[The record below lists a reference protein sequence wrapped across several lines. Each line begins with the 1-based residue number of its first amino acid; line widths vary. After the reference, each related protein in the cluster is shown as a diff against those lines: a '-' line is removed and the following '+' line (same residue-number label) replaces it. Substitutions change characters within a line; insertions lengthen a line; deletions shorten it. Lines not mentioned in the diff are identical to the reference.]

1 MKNKLSVLKIIFI
14 IWLLLYPTLSFSEPF
29 VVLEYR
35 GHSAKEQ
42 IETDNVFLNDLNYSS
57 KHIVLKN
64 ETLSDIMLNYYGTK
78 SFNNNIL
85 SLAIV
90 HFNKNAFVRNNPNYL
105 YSGKKLYL
113 PSINEI
119 RNLIIKKNKKID
131 SKKKYN
137 SPNSSQI
144 YFFGGWSLLKKLFY
158 YVLTILIISTIS
170 KQTIAIT
177 GKEVSEKISTWL
189 LTQGIE
195 GKPLFSKTIVFK
207 DCGSD
212 IQINKAYNNYKTLN
226 VKCLEKNGFNLFVR
240 IKLNK
245 PVKDTKKNKIISKAT
260 NRNTKMISSKE
271 LKKNKTFHTVKLKRS
286 LEKNDIIKIEDLDLI
301 ITSKPSEKSF
311 FNNKEDLVGRKL
323 KKNLKVDQLLH
334 PRHLYERFEVNIGD
348 FLSIVSQMGNAS
360 VAVAGEAEDSGNLG
374 DIIKVKNLRSGKVI
388 KGYVN
393 KNKIIRVFR

>member
-1 MKNKLSVLKIIFI
+1 MKNKLSALKIIFI

-42 IETDNVFLNDLNYSS
+42 IETDNVFLNDLNHSS

-260 NRNTKMISSKE
+260 NRNTKMISRKE
-271 LKKNKTFHTVKLKRS
+271 LKKNKNFHTVKLKRS

-360 VAVAGEAEDSGNLG
+360 VAVAGEAKDSGNLG
-374 DIIKVKNLRSGKVI
+374 DIINVKNLRSGKVI